1 MATRAIG
8 ESAWRDIRETLWPPA
23 AVKEDG
29 LPPLLI
35 VLTIL
40 TGVVDAL
47 AYLRLGHVFVA
58 NMTGNVVFLGF
69 AAAGAGGLSVPGSL
83 LALAFFLSGGIAAG
97 RLAGRLGDDR
107 RHGLR
112 VAVAVELA
120 LCAVAIPLAAVA
132 GQHLG
137 TGSRYAL
144 IALLALAM
152 GVQNATA
159 RRLAVADLTTTVL
172 TLTLT
177 GIAADSWLGG
187 GRGSGARTSR
197 RVLAVIAMLLGAIA
211 GALLLLQLAPVAPLV
226 LAVAL
231 LAFVTVAARPTGTV
245 VR

>member
-8 ESAWRDIRETLWPPA
+8 ESTRRDVSETLWPPA
-23 AVKEDG
+23 TLKEDG

-35 VLTIL
+35 MLTIV

-58 NMTGNVVFLGF
+58 NMTGNIVFLGF

-97 RLAGRLGDDR
+97 RLGSRLGADR
-107 RHGLR
+107 RRQLR
-112 VAVAVELA
+112 VATALELA
-120 LCAVAIPLAAVA
+120 LCAVATAIAAFA
-132 GQHLG
+132 GKDLG

-144 IALLALAM
+144 IASLGLAM
-152 GVQNATA
+152 GIQNATA

-187 GRGSGARTSR
+187 GSGARTAR
-197 RVLAVIAMLLGAIA
+197 RVLAVVAMLVGAIL
-211 GALLLLQLAPVAPLV
+211 GALLLLHLAPVAPLV
-226 LAVAL
+226 LALVL
-231 LAFVTVAARPTGTV
+231 LACVGAAARPTAIS
-245 VR
+245 